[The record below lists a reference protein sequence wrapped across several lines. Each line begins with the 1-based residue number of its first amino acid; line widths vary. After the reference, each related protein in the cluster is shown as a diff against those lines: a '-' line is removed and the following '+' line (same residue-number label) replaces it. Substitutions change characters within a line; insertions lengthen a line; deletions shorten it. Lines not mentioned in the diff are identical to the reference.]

1 MLTGD
6 TDQTAKAIGRELGIT
21 EVRAR
26 LKPED
31 KVKAVRELETGAEKV
46 AMVGDGINDAPA
58 LAAASVGI
66 AMGTGGTDAA
76 IEAADVAL
84 MGDDLRG
91 VVYALQ
97 TGRRAVGIMR
107 QNIAFS
113 VVLLAILIPSAVAGV
128 LTIAWAVIAH
138 EGAELLAVANGLRA
152 RT

>member
-1 MLTGD
+1 
-6 TDQTAKAIGRELGIT
+6 
-21 EVRAR
+21 
-26 LKPED
+26 
-31 KVKAVRELETGAEKV
+31 
-46 AMVGDGINDAPA
+46 MVGDGINDAPA

-113 VVLLAILIPSAVAGV
+113 IVLLAILIPSAVVGV